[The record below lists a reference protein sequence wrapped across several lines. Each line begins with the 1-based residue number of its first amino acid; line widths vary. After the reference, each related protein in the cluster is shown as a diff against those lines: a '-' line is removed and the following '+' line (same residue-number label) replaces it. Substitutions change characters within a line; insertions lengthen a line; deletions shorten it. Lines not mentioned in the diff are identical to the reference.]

1 MKLPKWYRLGPAIQ
15 VGDIIVFQKRPEEQK
30 LGTPIW
36 SVGRVIQTVPV
47 TVDGLIRE
55 VVVEYKN
62 ASEKVFRTTPHTA
75 RSVATL
81 FKEED
86 LDLTQ
91 KLSAA
96 SREATKALLMRTP
109 VAAPARTEADG
120 WSQYA
125 MSLEWLKGYCQQVG
139 DPNAVCCI
147 ANIHV
152 NPWDDIPIEVT
163 EPLILMVEAPCS
175 SDVEQAA
182 SPRGGLKSC

>member
-1 MKLPKWYRLGPAIQ
+1 MPA
-15 VGDIIVFQKRPEEQK
+15 
-30 LGTPIW
+30 
-36 SVGRVIQTVPV
+36 
-47 TVDGLIRE
+47 TVDSLIRE

-62 ASEKVFRTTPHTA
+62 ASEKVFRTTRRAA

-81 FKEED
+81 SKEED

-109 VAAPARTEADG
+109 VAAPAPTEADG

-125 MSLEWLKGYCQQVG
+125 MSLEWLKGYCQQAG

-147 ANIHV
+147 ANIYV
-152 NPWDDIPIEVT
+152 DPWDDIPIEVT
-163 EPLILMVEAPCS
+163 KPTILMVEAFCS
-175 SDVEQAA
+175 NDVERAA
-182 SPRGGLKSC
+182 SPRGGRGQSC